1 MRAIYI
7 LLFMLVIFSFGCST
21 VEVAKEFTKATNS
34 VKNTIKIITNDQ
46 DKNVEDD
53 VVIEDDV
60 IDEIV
65 RAENYK
71 KEKEEIVIE
80 KEKEE
85 IVAVKQ
91 KKIASIK
98 VLDKNLHQLVKEF
111 GDPVLIRKD
120 GNTQTI
126 RFDTLSCRLFIYFDL
141 TANMSKAQYY
151 EIRSTSGSLVD
162 KKENIEKCF
171 QEISK
176 AKLA

>member
-1 MRAIYI
+1 M
-7 LLFMLVIFSFGCST
+7 
-21 VEVAKEFTKATNS
+21 
-34 VKNTIKIITNDQ
+34 
-46 DKNVEDD
+46 
-53 VVIEDDV
+53 
-60 IDEIV
+60 
-65 RAENYK
+65 
-71 KEKEEIVIE
+71 
-80 KEKEE
+80 
-85 IVAVKQ
+85 
-91 KKIASIK
+91 
-98 VLDKNLHQLVKEF
+98 LHQLVKEF

-162 KKENIEKCF
+162 KKENIERCF